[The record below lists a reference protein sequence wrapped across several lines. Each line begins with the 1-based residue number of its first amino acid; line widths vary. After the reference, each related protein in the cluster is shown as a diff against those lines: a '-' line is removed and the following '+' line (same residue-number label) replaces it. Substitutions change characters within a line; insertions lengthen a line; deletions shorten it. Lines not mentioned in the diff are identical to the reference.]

1 MANIYQT
8 LRPIVS
14 QAETLYNCFSWGQL
28 QDKSVNMEYR
38 LSVADEIE
46 GKETQLSEIFVM
58 VKIRGNRVN
67 YAIETRKIGEGLA
80 SVYDADFDEEQWRS
94 NRYIFNDLLYPELQ
108 SVIEE
113 QISIAENEGLD
124 LNFYDWGGWSVKSAK
139 NE

>member
-8 LRPIVS
+8 LRPIIS
-14 QAETLYNCFSWGQL
+14 QAETLYNCFAWGQL
-28 QDKSVNMEYR
+28 QDKNVNMEYR

-108 SVIEE
+108 KVIEE